1 MFQVMLDLGHKIM
14 TLDEEALVHLPPETY
29 FSRRVSPMAIKYVS
43 HLFAW
48 GPDNAQLWREYPH
61 LPEDIQIHITGNP
74 RGDLLR
80 PEMRPF
86 YEKEAAE
93 LRNTFGEFILVNTNF
108 NHVNAFYPKMNL
120 FQPVSGPGENPRF
133 GRAAKGMTREYAEG
147 FRNHKQAIFETFK
160 QLVPALDQAF
170 PDYTIVVRPHPIENQ
185 EIYHTIAAR
194 CERVRVT
201 NEGNIV
207 PWLMSTRAL
216 IHNGCTT
223 GVEAYVLRVPTISY
237 RATVDDYYD
246 LGFYRLPN
254 LLSYQCFD
262 LEELQSTLGKI
273 LADELGT
280 AGGEERKELIDH
292 YLAAQDGP
300 LACERMVDVLEEM
313 LDGRSKLPKPD
324 WRHRLVGF
332 YRAKRL
338 GLKRHYKL
346 YFSRSHI
353 TPQFQRHRYPE
364 ISLEQVRARVLRF
377 QQILGDTSELKL
389 EQIANQIYHI
399 SA

>member
-1 MFQVMLDLGHKIM
+1 
-14 TLDEEALVHLPPETY
+14 
-29 FSRRVSPMAIKYVS
+29 
-43 HLFAW
+43 
-48 GPDNAQLWREYPH
+48 
-61 LPEDIQIHITGNP
+61 
-74 RGDLLR
+74 
-80 PEMRPF
+80 
-86 YEKEAAE
+86 
-93 LRNTFGEFILVNTNF
+93 
-108 NHVNAFYPKMNL
+108 MNL
-120 FQPVSGPGENPRF
+120 FQPVSGPGEDPQF

-147 FRNHKQAIFETFK
+147 FRDHKQAIFETFK

-185 EIYHTIAAR
+185 EIYHRIAAP
-194 CERVRVT
+194 CDRVRVT

-207 PWLMSTRAL
+207 PWLMAARAL

-223 GVEAYVLRVPTISY
+223 GVEAYVLKVPAISY
-237 RATVDDYYD
+237 RAAVDDYYD

-262 LEELQSTLGKI
+262 FEELQATLGKI
-273 LADELGT
+273 LTGELG
-280 AGGEERKELIDH
+280 AADGEERKELIDH

-313 LDGRSKLPKPD
+313 LEGRSQLPKPD

-353 TPQFQRHRYPE
+353 TPQFQRHRYPG
-364 ISLEQVRARVLRF
+364 ISLDDLRSRIFRF
-377 QQILGDTSELKL
+377 QQIFGYFGELKV
-389 EQIANQIYHI
+389 EQIYDQIYQI
-399 SA
+399 AVD